1 MTKSI
6 DPDLTAALRAE
17 SEQTKDQ
24 PYPDGTQF
32 TRPNRDRSRVYSI
45 RLSPLE
51 YDSLQA
57 LADRHHL
64 PASTLVRSWILE
76 RLEQDQSA

>member
-1 MTKSI
+1 MAKTI
-6 DPDLTAALRAE
+6 DPDLTAALREE
-17 SEQTKDQ
+17 SERSKDL
-24 PYPDGTQF
+24 PYPPGARF
-32 TRPNRDRSRVYSI
+32 THPNRDRSRVYSI
-45 RLSPLE
+45 RLSPQE

-57 LADRHHL
+57 LADRQHL